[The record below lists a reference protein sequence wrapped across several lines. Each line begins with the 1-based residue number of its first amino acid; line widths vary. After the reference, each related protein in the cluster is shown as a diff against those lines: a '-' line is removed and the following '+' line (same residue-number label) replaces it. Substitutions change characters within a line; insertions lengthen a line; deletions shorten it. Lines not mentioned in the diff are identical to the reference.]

1 MDVNILQLICFLK
14 INLDPNSTTLLTQF
28 IINADR
34 AIHLSAGGTNGNGN
48 NGDGGTN
55 AGTTN
60 HVENEDDDGLQ
71 PVTAEQLA
79 ATCRARKT
87 RSLILMAM
95 QVAAFLGWDLD
106 TLARYFMK
114 LL

>member
-1 MDVNILQLICFLK
+1 M

-34 AIHLSAGGTNGNGN
+34 AIHLSADGTNGNGN
-48 NGDGGTN
+48 NGDGG
-55 AGTTN
+55 GTLAITN
-60 HVENEDDDGLQ
+60 HVENEEDDGLQ
-71 PVTAEQLA
+71 PMTAEQLA
-79 ATCRARKT
+79 AACRARKT

-106 TLARYFMK
+106 TLARY
-114 LL
+114 LI